1 MIRLT
6 YLLRAKP
13 GMSPE
18 DFQTY
23 WRESHGP
30 LVESHADRLAMVR
43 YVQVHTVHDLTAARP
58 GSARG
63 PMEEPYDGVAEVWW
77 RDRDSLA
84 AAQATAEGKKA
95 ADEILEDE
103 RNFIDHAASPLWL
116 AYEYPQ
122 INPKPEVIASPDSE
136 ILKSYYPLRHP
147 TSLSFTDAQ
156 LYWRTQHG
164 PLIRSVSGIRLL
176 RYMQV
181 HRFEDELEAEL
192 REARGTQTEAY
203 TGHAETWSERSSTPP
218 PPPPP
223 PDPDGGRG
231 VVIEDEAIFIDFPR
245 STTFLAKE
253 WEFFDRR

>member
-13 GMSPE
+13 RMSPE

-23 WRESHGP
+23 WRERHGP
-30 LVESHADRLAMVR
+30 LVESHADRLAMLR
-43 YVQVHTVHDLTAARP
+43 YVQVHTLHDLTAERP
-58 GSARG
+58 ETARG
-63 PMEEPYDGVAEVWW
+63 PREEPYDGVAEVWW
-77 RDRDSLA
+77 RNRDALA
-84 AAQATAEGKKA
+84 AALATAEGRNA

-103 RNFIDHAASPLWL
+103 RNFIDHPSSPLWL

-122 INPKPEVIASPDSE
+122 INPTPELIASTDSP
-136 ILKSYYPLRHP
+136 IHKTYYPLRHP
-147 TSLSFTDAQ
+147 TNLSLADAQ

-164 PLIRSVSGIRLL
+164 PLIRTVAADRIL
-176 RYMQV
+176 RYMQI

-192 REARGTQTEAY
+192 REARGTETETY
-203 TGHAETWSERSSTPP
+203 TGHAELWVDRSNVIQ
-218 PPPPP
+218 PPPP

-231 VVIEDEAIFIDFPR
+231 VVIEDEAKFIDFQR
-245 STTFLAKE
+245 STTWLAKE

>member
-23 WRESHGP
+23 WREHHGP
-30 LVESHADRLAMVR
+30 LVESHADRLAMLR
-43 YVQVHTVHDLTAARP
+43 YVQVHTLHDLTAERP

-77 RDRDSLA
+77 SDRDSLA
-84 AAQATAEGKKA
+84 AALATAEGRKA

-103 RNFIDHAASPLWL
+103 RNFIDHPSSPLWL

-122 INPKPEVIASPDSE
+122 INPTPEMVAAPDSD
-136 ILKSYYPLRHP
+136 IHKSYYPLRHP
-147 TSLSFTDAQ
+147 RNLSLAEAQ

-164 PLIRSVSGIRLL
+164 PLIRSVSAGRLL

-192 REARGTQTEAY
+192 RGARGTETEAY
-203 TGHAETWSERSSTPP
+203 TGHAETWQDRSNPIPP
-218 PPPPP
+218 PRP
-223 PDPDGGRG
+223 PDPAAGRG
-231 VVIEDEAIFIDFPR
+231 VVIEDEAKFIDFQR
-245 STTFLAKE
+245 STTWIATE